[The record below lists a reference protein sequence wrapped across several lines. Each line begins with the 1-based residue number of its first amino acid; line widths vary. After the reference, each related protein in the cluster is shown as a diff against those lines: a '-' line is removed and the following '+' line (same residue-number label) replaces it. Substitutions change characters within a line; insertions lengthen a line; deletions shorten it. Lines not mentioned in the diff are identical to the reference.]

1 MRVVIT
7 GGAGF
12 VGSHLVERYLRDGH
26 EVVAIDN
33 LCTGSLRNLDD
44 ASESTRLT
52 FVRADAALPLPV
64 RGTVDLVLHFAS
76 PASPVDYAR
85 LALETLAVNS
95 IGTAHACD
103 LAERHGA
110 RLLFASTSEVYGDP
124 LVHPQPE
131 SYWGNVNP
139 AGERACY
146 DEAKRFGEALITT
159 RLRKGPLDARIVRI
173 FNTYGPRMA
182 ENDGRAVPN
191 FFAQALAGKPL
202 TVYGDGNQT
211 RSFTYV
217 DDLVEGVVRRA
228 AHPDDRGLRCD
239 HRRSRGRNVSRRA
252 PAVAARRSGAPQ
264 TRHHPRP
271 YAAGLGTR
279 HAPARGDRAHAGVV
293 AQRARLLDVALD
305 GLRVAHRRAVR
316 IGAGVAQPL
325 ALVQQIV
332 ETVELYGDLRQPSA
346 PRRIEAAAFTALP
359 QLVLLG
365 NQRLNRLMNRCVAHK
380 TLLPR
385 YGFGDGFADVDR
397 VGGAA
402 DVARARAARE
412 DFFDRLDDGRSR
424 FGIAEM
430 LEHHR
435 ARPDLTDRV
444 GHAFARNV
452 GRRAVNGFEHRGI
465 LAFGVEVRRRRDADR
480 ADDRRAEIG
489 EDVTK

>member
-217 DDLVEGVVRRA
+217 DDLVEGVVRLA
-228 AHPDDRGLRCD
+228 AHPDARGAIVNIGNPEETTIAACAAIIAEAAGVTFHAE
-239 HRRSRGRNVSRRA
+239 HR
-252 PAVAARRSGAPQ
+252 PLPHDDPARRKPDI
-264 TRHHPRP
+264 TRARTL
-271 YAAGLGTR
+271 LGWEPVTPLR
-279 HAPARGDRAHAGVV
+279 EGIARTLAWWRSARGYS
-293 AQRARLLDVALD
+293 
-305 GLRVAHRRAVR
+305 
-316 IGAGVAQPL
+316 
-325 ALVQQIV
+325 
-332 ETVELYGDLRQPSA
+332 T
-346 PRRIEAAAFTALP
+346 
-359 QLVLLG
+359 
-365 NQRLNRLMNRCVAHK
+365 
-380 TLLPR
+380 
-385 YGFGDGFADVDR
+385 
-397 VGGAA
+397 
-402 DVARARAARE
+402 
-412 DFFDRLDDGRSR
+412 
-424 FGIAEM
+424 
-430 LEHHR
+430 
-435 ARPDLTDRV
+435 
-444 GHAFARNV
+444 
-452 GRRAVNGFEHRGI
+452 
-465 LAFGVEVRRRRDADR
+465 
-480 ADDRRAEIG
+480 
-489 EDVTK
+489 